1 VPESVGEGWYL
12 EGTMLADGEIDV
24 WYARLSVAAN
34 RLATLRDTLSAD
46 ERERAARF
54 HFDRHRDAFVV
65 ARGVLRSILSG
76 YFDVTPGEIVFQ
88 YGARGKP
95 GIAGASIHFNASH
108 SGDWAAYAVARTPLI
123 GIDIEMIRPIPD
135 MEELARRTFSEAE
148 AAEFQMIDAP
158 LRQQGFYNCW
168 TRKEAYVKAIG
179 DGLHAPLDGFQVTLS
194 PGQAAAL
201 VAIDGSKAKA
211 AQWTMFDLKLERG
224 YAGAIVI
231 YGTKWKIA
239 RTVIV

>member
-1 VPESVGEGWYL
+1 MSP
-12 EGTMLADGEIDV
+12 A
-24 WYARLSVAAN
+24 
-34 RLATLRDTLSAD
+34 
-46 ERERAARF
+46 
-54 HFDRHRDAFVV
+54 
-65 ARGVLRSILSG
+65 
-76 YFDVTPGEIVFQ
+76 EIVFQ

-135 MEELARRTFSEAE
+135 MEQLAHRTFSDGE
-148 AAEFQMIDAP
+148 AAELQKIDT
-158 LRQQGFYNCW
+158 LRRQEGFYNCW

-194 PGQAAAL
+194 PGHPAAL

-211 AQWTMFDLKLERG
+211 AEWTMFDLKVESG

-231 YGTKWKIA
+231 YGTEWRIA